1 MSELKRTIL
10 HDRHVMAGAQM
21 VPFGGWDMPLMYG
34 GGF

>member
-21 VPFGGWDMPLMYG
+21 VPFGGWDMPLMYV